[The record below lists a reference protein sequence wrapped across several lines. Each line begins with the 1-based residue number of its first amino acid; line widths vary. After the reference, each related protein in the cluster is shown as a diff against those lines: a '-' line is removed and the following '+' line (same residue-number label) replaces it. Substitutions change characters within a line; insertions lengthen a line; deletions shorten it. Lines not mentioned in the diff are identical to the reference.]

1 MQVLW
6 DVCIKVDK
14 REIVALLGSNGSG
27 KSTLLKTIL
36 GVVRPYSGEIEF
48 NGERIDNMPSHE
60 IVEKGIIYVPEG
72 RRIIS
77 HMSVLENIELGS
89 HPKRCRRY
97 KKENIEGIFDL
108 FPILKDRQKQLAG
121 TLSGGEQQMLAIAR
135 GLMGMP
141 KLLMLDEPSFGI
153 EPKTVHK
160 IFEIIKEM
168 KDQVA
173 ILLVEQDFFRA
184 LNVCDDA
191 YLIEAGRIKLKGDEF
206 LTSEYA
212 RKTYLGI

>member
-1 MQVLW
+1 
-6 DVCIKVDK
+6 
-14 REIVALLGSNGSG
+14 
-27 KSTLLKTIL
+27 
-36 GVVRPYSGEIEF
+36 
-48 NGERIDNMPSHE
+48 
-60 IVEKGIIYVPEG
+60 
-72 RRIIS
+72 
-77 HMSVLENIELGS
+77 
-89 HPKRCRRY
+89 
-97 KKENIEGIFDL
+97 
-108 FPILKDRQKQLAG
+108 
-121 TLSGGEQQMLAIAR
+121 LAIAR